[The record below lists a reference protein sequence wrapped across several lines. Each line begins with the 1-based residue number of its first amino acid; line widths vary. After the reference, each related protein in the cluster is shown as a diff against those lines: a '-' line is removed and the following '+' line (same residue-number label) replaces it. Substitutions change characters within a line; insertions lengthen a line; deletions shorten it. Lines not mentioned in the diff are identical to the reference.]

1 VPMDNAADFQI
12 GFLGPG
18 QMAKA
23 MIAGGLRGDSFRLDQ
38 VMLCGSSADACR
50 RHQQE
55 WPAAAITA
63 SPSELLASCRRVVL
77 SVKPPVLRQLFP
89 TLRPLVTDAH
99 LLVSVAAGLGL
110 EQLIEGLGTGRLIR
124 VMPNTPSQVGEG
136 ASGVVWG
143 PAVTEQDRHWAQGL
157 LAGLGSYEE
166 VSDEQMHAVTALSGS
181 GPAYVLML
189 IEALSDAGLA
199 EGLPRATAH
208 RLAVQ
213 TVLGT
218 AELVR
223 QSGEHPARLR
233 EQITS
238 PAGTTIAA
246 VEALESA
253 GLRSAIWQAVRA
265 AAARS
270 RQLGRGG

>member
-1 VPMDNAADFQI
+1 MASDNPASDVI

-18 QMAKA
+18 QMARA
-23 MIAGGLRGDSFRLDQ
+23 MIAGGLRSGTFRIEQ
-38 VMLCGSSADACR
+38 VILCGSSAAACR
-50 RHQQE
+50 RHQQQ
-55 WPAAAITA
+55 WPGALTTD
-63 SPSELLASCRRVVL
+63 SPDELMAGCRRVIL

-89 TLRPLVTDAH
+89 TLRPLVTAEH
-99 LLVSVAAGLGL
+99 LLMSVAAGIGL
-110 EQLIEGLGTGRLIR
+110 DELTQGLGTGRLIR
-124 VMPNTPSQVGEG
+124 VMPNTPSQVGAG

-143 PAVTEQDRHWAQGL
+143 PAVTEQDCQWAASL
-157 LAGLGSYEE
+157 LSGLGSFEE
-166 VSDEQMHAVTALSGS
+166 VSDEQMHAVTAVSGS
-181 GPAYVLML
+181 GPAYLLML

-223 QSGEHPARLR
+223 QSGEHPALLR

-246 VEALESA
+246 VEALEAA
-253 GLRSAIWQAVRA
+253 GLRTAIWRAVRA
-265 AAARS
+265 AAERS
-270 RQLGRGG
+270 RQLGRSR

>member
-1 VPMDNAADFQI
+1 VASDNPASDVI

-23 MIAGGLRGDSFRLDQ
+23 MIAGGLRSGTFRIEQ
-38 VMLCGSSADACR
+38 VMLCGSSPAACR
-50 RHQQE
+50 RHHQA
-55 WPAAAITA
+55 WPGAMTTD
-63 SPSELLASCRRVVL
+63 SPSELLASCRRVIL

-89 TLRPLVTDAH
+89 TLRPLVTEEH
-99 LLVSVAAGLGL
+99 LLMSVAAGLGL
-110 EQLIEGLGTGRLIR
+110 EQLMEGLGTGRLIR
-124 VMPNTPSQVGEG
+124 VMPNTPSQVGAG

-143 PAVTEQDRHWAQGL
+143 PSVNEHDRHWAVSL
-157 LAGLGSYEE
+157 LTGLGSFEE
-166 VSDEQMHAVTALSGS
+166 VSDEQMHAVTAVSGS

-223 QSGEHPARLR
+223 QSGEHPALLR

-253 GLRSAIWQAVRA
+253 GLRSALWQAVRA

-270 RQLGRGG
+270 RQLGRSG